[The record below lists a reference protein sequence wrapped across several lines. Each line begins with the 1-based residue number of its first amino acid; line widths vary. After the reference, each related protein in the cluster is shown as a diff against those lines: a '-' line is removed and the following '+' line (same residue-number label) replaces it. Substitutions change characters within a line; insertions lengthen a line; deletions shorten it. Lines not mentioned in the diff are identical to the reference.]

1 MPPGKPIDPIDH
13 HLPEFELGIVDDL
26 DGETVHIQV
35 SGDIDMV
42 TLAHLDDTLGS
53 LGEEGDRRHVVVDVG
68 DVTFLSA
75 CGVSRLVAAQH
86 RLGVRG
92 QSLAL
97 HRASTH
103 QQRLLRI
110 GGFDCARNVPV
121 DATATASRPG
131 TGRPC
136 S

>member
-1 MPPGKPIDPIDH
+1 MSPADQIDPIDH
-13 HLPEFELGIVDDL
+13 HQPEFDVDVHDQ
-26 DGETVHIQV
+26 DGDVVRVQV
-35 SGDIDMV
+35 SGDIDIR
-42 TLAHLDDTLGS
+42 TLGHLDDTLNS
-53 LGEEGDRRHVVVDVG
+53 LGGEDDCRHVVVDVG
-68 DVTFLSA
+68 RVTFLSA

-110 GGFDCARNVPV
+110 GGFDCAQNVPV
-121 DATATASRPG
+121 DAAAPAQRPTAG
-131 TGRPC
+131 
-136 S
+136 